1 MQHKDR
7 VQKPILILLILMSG
21 CDDAAT
27 QIAREAADRQAQQ
40 NTAMAKLNQEV
51 ASGTHQLVAAD
62 AEARKEIVVVHHD
75 LQAERS
81 KLDTSWNS
89 LEDERREIAGQR
101 RTESWLSSMTTI
113 IGGVLLTAMLLG
125 FCWHAVFAATHTIRT
140 PNSTSCSWPRSSL
153 TSRSLGIGGSPALLT
168 RAGPEVGERVDL
180 TPSL

>member
-7 VQKPILILLILMSG
+7 VPKSILILLIVMSG
-21 CDDAAT
+21 CDDSGT

-81 KLDTSWNS
+81 KLDTSWS
-89 LEDERREIAGQR
+89 ALEDERRELAGQR
-101 RTESWLSSMTTI
+101 RTESWLSSMTAI
-113 IGGVLLTAMLLG
+113 IGGVLLTALLLG
-125 FCWHAVFAATHTIRT
+125 FCWHAVFAA
-140 PNSTSCSWPRSSL
+140 
-153 TSRSLGIGGSPALLT
+153 SRSDSHAELNELLLSEIIADEPMFRFNESPALLT
-168 RAGPEVGERVDL
+168 RAGPEVDERA
-180 TPSL
+180 T

>member
-7 VQKPILILLILMSG
+7 VQELILILLTLMSG
-21 CDDAAT
+21 CDDRAT
-27 QIAREAADRQAQQ
+27 RIAREAADRQAQQ

-81 KLDTSWNS
+81 KLDTSWTS

-101 RTESWLSSMTTI
+101 RTESWLSAMTTI
-113 IGGVLLTAMLLG
+113 IGGILLAAMLLG
-125 FCWHAVFAATHTIRT
+125 FCWHAVFAATHVDSLAELNELLVAEII
-140 PNSTSCSWPRSSL
+140 SDEPRFG
-153 TSRSLGIGGSPALLT
+153 TGESPVLLT
-168 RAGPEVGERVDL
+168 RVGPEVGERV
-180 TPSL
+180 T